1 MYLPELVALVALV
14 APLVALVA
22 LLVVLVALLV
32 ALVAPLV
39 ALLLLVAVVRWV
51 IVFHVEHPYIF
62 LKSAVFLDSMK
73 MGIKEILMIMMTVLE
88 LLEHQ

>member
-1 MYLPELVALVALV
+1 MYLLELVALVALV
-14 APLVALVA
+14 APPLVALVA
-22 LLVVLVALLV
+22 P
-32 ALVAPLV
+32 PLV